1 MLHIGRNAVYDLAK
15 SGALGSY
22 RIGRRLRFT
31 YEDVQKYIS
40 NSRAEESGDGP
51 HAPLGDRIA
60 PPSREQIVICGQDV
74 ILDVLSNYM
83 TQAGFNCL
91 RSYVGSYDALTA
103 LYKGEVQVA
112 SAHLWDG
119 DTGEYNT
126 PYVKRLLPGVP
137 TVIVR
142 LTDRTQGF
150 YVKRGNPKA
159 ILDWTDLERSDV
171 TIVNREKGAGS
182 RVLLD
187 EHLRLLGIDSSKV
200 SGYGHE
206 VQSHIAVASAVAR
219 GRADVAVGSEKIARQ
234 VEGIDF
240 VPLQKEHYDLVLLK
254 SSFETRPIR
263 AMMGILESGIMR
275 DEFAG
280 LGGYDTSD
288 MGRIVSIDQRPP
300 REAWVNDRRR

>member
-1 MLHIGRNAVYDLAK
+1 MQNEDALKAEDVAEILHVGRNAVYELAK
-15 SGALGSY
+15 SGELGSY

-31 YEDVQKYIS
+31 YADVQGYIE
-40 NSRAEESGDGP
+40 RTKTGAREK
-51 HAPLGDRIA
+51 APAPIA
-60 PPSREQIVICGQDV
+60 RRREQVVVCGQDI

-83 TQAGFNCL
+83 TQAGFECL
-91 RSYVGSYDALTA
+91 RSYVGSYDALAA

-119 DTGEYNT
+119 DTGEYNV

-137 TVIVR
+137 AVVIR

-150 YVKRGNPKA
+150 YVRRGNPKG
-159 ILDWTDLERSDV
+159 LRTWEDLAKPGV
-171 TIVNREKGAGS
+171 VMVNREKGAGS

-187 EHLRLLGIDSSKV
+187 EHLRVLGIDPAGIA
-200 SGYGHE
+200 GYGNE

-219 GRADVAVGSEKIARQ
+219 GRADVAVGSEKVACQ
-234 VEGIDF
+234 VDGIDF
-240 VPLQKEHYDLVLLK
+240 VPLQKERYDLIVRK
-254 SSFETRPIR
+254 ADFESRPIQ
-263 AMMGILESGIMR
+263 AMMAILESGLMR

-288 MGRIVSIDQRPP
+288 MGRIVSIG
-300 REAWVNDRRR
+300 